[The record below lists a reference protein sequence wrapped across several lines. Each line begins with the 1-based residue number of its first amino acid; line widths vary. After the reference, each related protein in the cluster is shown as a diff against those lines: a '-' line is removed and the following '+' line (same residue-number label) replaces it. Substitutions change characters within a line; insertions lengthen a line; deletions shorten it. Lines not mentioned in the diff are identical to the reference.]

1 MRTIDI
7 DSLTPAEKLEL
18 IGELWDS
25 LDADDVPLT
34 QAQKDEIDRRLATAD
49 EDAAEGKTFEEM
61 LESLR
66 LDKR

>member
-25 LDADDVPLT
+25 LDAREVRVT
-34 QAQKDEIDRRLATAD
+34 QAQKDEIDRRLAAD
-49 EDAAEGKTFEEM
+49 EPGQPWDEVEAR
-61 LESLR
+61 LR
-66 LDKR
+66 ARLR

>member
-34 QAQKDEIDRRLATAD
+34 QAQKDEIDRRIELN
-49 EDAAEGKTFEEM
+49 EPGVPWEEV
-61 LESLR
+61 EARLR
-66 LDKR
+66 SRLR

>member
-34 QAQKDEIDRRLATAD
+34 PAQIEELERRLAAD
-49 EDAAEGKTFEEM
+49 DAEPAAPWKEVEAR
-61 LESLR
+61 LR
-66 LDKR
+66 RRLR